1 MEHKIFRGDIYYADL
16 NPIIGCEEGGIRP
29 TLIIQNDCGNRYSPT
44 VVIAAITSQINKK
57 NLPTH
62 ILIST
67 KFLPRDSIVL
77 LEQIRTIDKSRLFNR
92 IATLDNETMEK
103 INTALQISVGL

>member
-1 MEHKIFRGDIYYADL
+1 MAVLLILERSITML
-16 NPIIGCEEGGIRP
+16 QIILGVLIGIG
-29 TLIIQNDCGNRYSPT
+29 LYFISPT

-57 NLPTH
+57 RLPTH

-77 LEQIRTIDKSRLFNR
+77 LEQIRTIDKSRLINR
-92 IATLDNETMEK
+92 IATLDNEIMEK
-103 INTALQISVGL
+103 INTALQISVEL